1 VEKIKLRKKVRT
13 KKIRQTDRQTEKKR
27 QTDLETEKETDNDG
41 EKPKL

>member
-1 VEKIKLRKKVRT
+1 MEKIKLRKKVRT